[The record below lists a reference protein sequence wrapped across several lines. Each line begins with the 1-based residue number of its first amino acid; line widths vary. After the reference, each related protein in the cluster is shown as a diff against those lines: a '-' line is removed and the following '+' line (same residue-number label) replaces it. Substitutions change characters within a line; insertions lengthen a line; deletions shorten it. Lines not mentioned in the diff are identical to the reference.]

1 MKLKMDLSLEQKGVM
16 KAYSIIFPTLSI
28 MWVHFTMPWI
38 GQYIKIK
45 HDSLY
50 DSHLEINKVWT
61 PITKKKIQL
70 KGNPNHTIAQIQY
83 PI

>member
-1 MKLKMDLSLEQKGVM
+1 M
-16 KAYSIIFPTLSI
+16 
-28 MWVHFTMPWI
+28 
-38 GQYIKIK
+38 KIK